1 MDEFLDMVG
10 GFGGM
15 LPQKKLDFLQPQ
27 KHYFR
32 HSDRIFAFL

>member
-1 MDEFLDMVG
+1 MDMVG
-10 GFGGM
+10 GSGVM
-15 LPQKKLDFLQPQ
+15 LPQKNLDISQPQ